1 MTEVTVYQNQVSE
14 VNAFIS
20 SNLKSI
26 CDAQPCKENTRTKY
40 FKDMVEF
47 NEWLTGKEF
56 SIDTVMKYRND
67 YLTKRTNIGTGT
79 KNLKLAA
86 LRTLVK
92 ELYFRGIIPIDITGK
107 LKNFNTE
114 TKHKSGLDI
123 GEVQR
128 VKAYIQG
135 LTDEKKRV
143 RLNAM
148 FSLLTLQGFRQFEV
162 CNILVGDFNP
172 TDGKNGT
179 VKILGKGKSE
189 KDRIDLHQ
197 DTTKAVKEYLRMTGK
212 KSGYLFTSEKGT
224 TKGERLTE
232 RGFRKIFDSV
242 FGELDIDRSTHGF
255 RHFFVT
261 TMLEATNGNIGVVKE
276 FSRHKST
283 AALVMYDDRRKK
295 VEHNEI
301 FYKAFDF

>member
-1 MTEVTVYQNQVSE
+1 MTELTVYQNQANE

-26 CDAQPCKENTRTKY
+26 CNTQPCKENTRTKY
-40 FKDMVEF
+40 FKDMTEF
-47 NEWLTGKEF
+47 NAWLTGKEF
-56 SIDTVMKYRND
+56 SIDTVMKYRNE
-67 YLTKRTNIGTGT
+67 YLTKRTDIRTGT

-114 TKHKSGLDI
+114 TKHKSGLDM

-143 RLNAM
+143 RLNTM

-179 VKILGKGKSE
+179 VKIVGKGKNDTE
-189 KDRIDLHQ
+189 TIDLHQ

-242 FGELDIDRSTHGF
+242 FDELDIDRSTHGF

-261 TMLEATNGNIGVVKE
+261 TMLEATNGNIGIVKE

-301 FYKAFDF
+301 FYTAFNL